1 MLKRLV
7 NEALFTL
14 TITTTGPLLV
24 KSGYATLTGPDMT
37 PVLTYRG
44 GRAEVFIPGSSL
56 KGVVRSHMEKVVRT
70 LRPNEIVIADPF
82 KRDGADQSVS
92 YWLQERRDA
101 LKRQSREHELTNAV
115 AYADS
120 DPAARLFGSTFYSGR
135 VSIGDAYLAP
145 ESPGP
150 RPVEQRDGVGIDRL
164 TGGAYPRA
172 KFELEVV
179 AAGTI
184 FRTDVLLRN
193 FECWQLGA
201 ILLVVQ
207 DLEDELLRIGSGS
220 SRGLGAVRGAVSE
233 IRTHHLGPTTGRG
246 ADTIWGLGK
255 YLDVAREKESYGTW
269 ADDTLAV
276 QPTPATE
283 ARGVRAVQIWRDASL
298 AGLKQTA
305 IAEFVR
311 RMERFPAYKKP
322 RPGVGRAP

>member
-70 LRPNEIVIADPF
+70 LRPNEIVVADPF
-82 KRDGADQSVS
+82 KRNGPDQSVS
-92 YWLQERRDA
+92 YWLQERKNA
-101 LKRQSREHELTNAV
+101 LKKQNRELDNAT

-135 VSIGDAYLAP
+135 VSIGDAYLTP

-150 RPVEQRDGVGIDRL
+150 RPTEQRDGVGIDRL

-201 ILLVVQ
+201 VLLVVQ
-207 DLEDELLRIGSGS
+207 DLEDELLRIGSGA
-220 SRGLGAVRGAVSE
+220 SRGLGSVRGAVDT
-233 IRTHHLGPTTGRG
+233 IRTHHLGPTPGRA
-246 ADTIWGLGK
+246 ADAIWGLGR
-255 YLDVAREKESYGTW
+255 YMGADRSYGTW
-269 ADDTLAV
+269 PDDSMTS
-276 QPTPATE
+276 QPGPEATQ
-283 ARGVRAVQIWRDASL
+283 RGVRAVQAWRGESL

-305 IAEFVR
+305 VAEFVR
-311 RMERFPAYKKP
+311 RMETFPAYKQP
-322 RPGVGRAP
+322 RPGRAA

>member
-7 NEALFTL
+7 NEAIFSL

-37 PVLTYRG
+37 PVLTYRN

-56 KGVVRSHMEKVVRT
+56 KGVVRSHIEKVVRT
-70 LRPNEIVIADPF
+70 LRPNEVVIADPF
-82 KRDGADQSVS
+82 KREGPDQAVS
-92 YWLQERRDA
+92 FWLQERKEK
-101 LKRQSREHELTNAV
+101 LKRKGQEDKLTNAI

-120 DPAARLFGSTFYSGR
+120 DPAARLFGSTFYRGR
-135 VSIGDAYLAP
+135 VSIGDAYLTP
-145 ESPGP
+145 ESSDP
-150 RPVEQRDGVGIDRL
+150 RPTEQRDGVGIDRL

-179 AAGTI
+179 ASGTI

-207 DLEDELLRIGSGS
+207 DLEDELLRIGSGG

-233 IRTHHLGPTTGRG
+233 IRTHHIGSTEGR
-246 ADTIWGLGK
+246 ADDTIWGLGK
-255 YLDVAREKESYGTW
+255 FMGTDCSYGTW
-269 ADDTLAV
+269 SDDTLSVKAA
-276 QPTPATE
+276 PETTCS
-283 ARGVRAVQIWRDASL
+283 GVRAVQTWREANL
-298 AGLKQTA
+298 AALRQA
-305 IAEFVR
+305 AVSDFVHR
-311 RMERFPAYKKP
+311 IEQFPAYKQP
-322 RPGVGRAP
+322 RPGIGSTTA

>member
-37 PVLTYRG
+37 PVLTYRS

-56 KGVVRSHMEKVVRT
+56 KGVVRSHIEKVVRT
-70 LRPNEIVIADPF
+70 LRPNEIVVADPF
-82 KRDGADQSVS
+82 KREGPDQSVG
-92 YWLQERRDA
+92 YWLQERKDA
-101 LKRQSREHELTNAV
+101 LKKQNRELDNAT

-120 DPAARLFGSTFYSGR
+120 DPAARLFGSNFYSGR

-150 RPVEQRDGVGIDRL
+150 RPTEQRDGVGIDRL

-201 ILLVVQ
+201 VLLVVQ
-207 DLEDELLRIGSGS
+207 DLEDELLRIGSGG
-220 SRGLGAVRGAVSE
+220 SRGLGAVRGTVSE
-233 IRTHHLGPTTGRG
+233 IRTHHLGSTAGRG
-246 ADTIWGLGK
+246 EGIIWGLGK
-255 YLDVAREKESYGTW
+255 YMGNDRSYGTW
-269 ADDTLAV
+269 PDDTLTA
-276 QPTPATE
+276 QPVPE
-283 ARGVRAVQIWRDASL
+283 ASQKGVRAVQTWRDASL
-298 AGLKQTA
+298 SGLKQA
-305 IAEFVR
+305 AVAEFVR
-311 RMERFPAYKKP
+311 RIEKFPAYKQP
-322 RPGVGRAP
+322 RPGVGRAT

>member
-7 NEALFTL
+7 NEARFSL

-37 PVLTYRG
+37 PVLTYRN

-56 KGVVRSHMEKVVRT
+56 KGVTRSHVEKVIRT
-70 LRPNEIVIADPF
+70 LRPNETVVADPF
-82 KRDGADQSVS
+82 KPDRNSPDQAVS
-92 YWLQERRDA
+92 SWLQERKNA
-101 LKRQSREHELTNAV
+101 LKEQGREHELDNAT

-120 DPAARLFGSTFYSGR
+120 DPVARLFGSTFYSGR

-145 ESPGP
+145 ESPGL
-150 RPVEQRDGVGIDRL
+150 RPTERRDGVGIDRL

-179 AAGTI
+179 APGTI
-184 FRTDVLLRN
+184 FRSEVLLRN

-207 DLEDELLRIGSGS
+207 DLEDELIRIGSGG
-220 SRGLGAVRGAVSE
+220 SRGLGAVRGAVTE
-233 IRTHHLGPTTGRG
+233 IHTHHLGPRQGRE
-246 ADTIWGLGK
+246 DTAIWGLGK
-255 YLDVAREKESYGTW
+255 FLASDPSAKYGTW
-269 ADDTLAV
+269 PDDMLTV
-276 QPTPATE
+276 QPPPAITT
-283 ARGVRAVQIWRDASL
+283 RGVRAVQTWRDASL
-298 AGLKQTA
+298 SALKQVA

-311 RMERFPAYKKP
+311 RMERFPLYKRSQP
-322 RPGVGRAP
+322 GRAA